1 MNRKSLLW
9 FLLIAFSIAWVLFS
23 VPLAFKNDP
32 AAYPISIQVC
42 FALAM
47 WAPGIAAIVTTLF
60 VEKQPFRTL
69 RLNTLGPKRFYLAAW
84 FLPPL
89 ITLAALGVTLLIRT
103 GTFDPD
109 LSTMREML
117 AQVPAGTDLPAVEL
131 LVAVQL
137 AFAILLAPFINV
149 LFALGEELGW
159 RGFLLPKLMPLGQ
172 WKAILLS
179 GAIWGFWHAPTTLL
193 HGYNFPQ
200 HPYLGILVMTV
211 GCTLLGVIISWLYL
225 STRSPWVAA
234 LAHGSLNAAPGLAV
248 FFLKPGFDTAWG
260 GTTLGLAGWIPMA
273 LFIAWLVWTKRLP
286 VPVTEQPV
294 ASTGMTNLPQAEG
307 KISG

>member
-9 FLLIAFSIAWVLFS
+9 FLIIAFSIAWVLFT

-32 AAYPISIQVC
+32 ATYAISMQIC

-47 WAPGIAAIVTTLF
+47 WAPGIAAIVATVF
-60 VEKQPFRTL
+60 VEKQPFKTL
-69 RLNTLGPKRFYLAAW
+69 RLNTLGPKRFYLIAW

-89 ITLAALGVTLLIRT
+89 LTLAALGATLLIRA
-103 GTFDPD
+103 GTFDPN
-109 LSTMREML
+109 LTMMREML
-117 AQVPAGTDLPAVEL
+117 AQSPTTAGLPPVEI
-131 LVAVQL
+131 LVAIQL
-137 AFAILLAPFINV
+137 AFALLLAPFINV

-172 WKAILLS
+172 WKAILIS

-200 HPYLGILVMTV
+200 HPYLGVLVMTV
-211 GCTLLGVIISWLYL
+211 GCTLLGTIFSWLYL
-225 STRSPWVAA
+225 NTRSPWVAA
-234 LAHGSLNAAPGLAV
+234 LAHGSINASPGLAF
-248 FFLKPGFDTAWG
+248 FFLKPGFDTALG
-260 GTTLGLAGWIPMA
+260 GSVLGLAGWIPMA

-286 VPVTEQPV
+286 VAIKEDAAITDNTVSQT
-294 ASTGMTNLPQAEG
+294 M
-307 KISG
+307 